1 MGWLTETTWS
11 PYAVGAGIGVLS
23 WFTFLLIDR
32 PIGCSTAFAR
42 GSGMIRKLL
51 GGTDVSD
58 RPYYRLYAPVVDWQ
72 FMLVIGL
79 FIGAFVSA
87 IISGSFDIS
96 WEPAAWAGHFGHSPA
111 LRMAGALLGGTA
123 MGFGARWAGG
133 CTSGHGISGTMQ
145 WAVSSWM
152 AVIFS
157 FAGGIATAWLLFDV
171 IPGAGP

>member
-1 MGWLTETTWS
+1 
-11 PYAVGAGIGVLS
+11 
-23 WFTFLLIDR
+23 
-32 PIGCSTAFAR
+32 
-42 GSGMIRKLL
+42 MIRKLL